1 MILTRRNLLGKAAL
15 TTALAMSPR
24 IVFAAAPGDARFV
37 FIVLRGAMDGLSVV
51 MPIGDSAYTGQRG
64 SLADP
69 PGGAATKL
77 DGMFALHP
85 AMAETA
91 ALYAKGEALF
101 IHAVASPYRERSH
114 FDAQNVL
121 ETGGT
126 SAYALKDGWLNRLVS
141 AIPGAH
147 EAPIAIAATVP
158 MVLRGRAPVTSYA
171 PSVLPQAGDD
181 LLQRVAGMYQQDA
194 LLHPLWSEAMDARM
208 LASDAAVAEP
218 RGGKGGGSPA
228 ALGKLAAAFLAK
240 PNGPRIAV
248 IEVLGWDTHAQQAGR
263 LNTQLKQLD
272 ATIAALRD
280 GLGPEWRHTTVLAA
294 TEFGRTVAVNG
305 TGGTDHGTGGVAI
318 LAGGAVQGGRVLAD
332 WPGLKAGAL
341 YEGRDLRPTTDLRA
355 VLLGVT
361 SAQFAVDP
369 ARLAPALFPGAA
381 VVPVNG
387 LVRA

>member
-15 TTALAMSPR
+15 TTALALSPR
-24 IVFAAAPGDARFV
+24 IVFAAAPGEARFV

-51 MPIGDSAYTGQRG
+51 MPVGDSAYTGQRG
-64 SLADP
+64 SLSEP

-85 AMAETA
+85 ALVETA
-91 ALYAKGEALF
+91 GMYAKGEAMF

-126 SAYALKDGWLNRLVS
+126 SAYALKDGWLNRLVG

-147 EAPIAIAATVP
+147 ETPIAIAATVP
-158 MVLRGRAPVTSYA
+158 MVLRGPAPVTSYA

-208 LASDAAVAEP
+208 LAGDAP
-218 RGGKGGGSPA
+218 GGKGNPA
-228 ALGKLAAAFLAK
+228 ALGKLAATFLAK

-280 GLGPEWRHTTVLAA
+280 GLGAAWRQTTVLAA

-318 LAGGAVQGGRVLAD
+318 LAGGAAQGGRVLAD
-332 WPGLKAGAL
+332 WPGLKASAL

-361 SAQFAVDP
+361 AAQFGLDP
-369 ARLAPALFPGAA
+369 ARLAPALFPGAT
-381 VVPVNG
+381 VLPVSG

>member
-1 MILTRRNLLGKAAL
+1 MNLTRRNLLGKAAL
-15 TTALAMSPR
+15 TTALALSPR
-24 IVFAAAPGDARFV
+24 IVFAAAPGEARFV

-51 MPIGDSAYTGQRG
+51 MPVSDSAYTGQRG
-64 SLADP
+64 SLSEP
-69 PGGAATKL
+69 PGGAAAKL

-91 ALYAKGEALF
+91 AMYAKGEAMF

-126 SAYALKDGWLNRLVS
+126 AAYALKDGWLNRLVG

-147 EAPIAIAATVP
+147 QAPIAIAATVP
-158 MVLRGRAPVTSYA
+158 MVLRGAAPVTSYA

-181 LLQRVAGMYQQDA
+181 LLQRVTAMYQPDA

-208 LASDAAVAEP
+208 LAGDAGTAAA
-218 RGGKGGGSPA
+218 GGKGGNPA
-228 ALGKLAAAFLAK
+228 PLGKLAATFLAK

-263 LNTQLKQLD
+263 LNTQLRQLD

-280 GLGPEWRHTTVLAA
+280 GLGEAWRQTTVLAA

-305 TGGTDHGTGGVAI
+305 TGGTDHGTGGIAI

-332 WPGLKAGAL
+332 WPGLKPGAL
-341 YEGRDLRPTTDLRA
+341 YQGRDLMPTTDLRG

-361 SAQFAVDP
+361 SAQFGLDP
-369 ARLAPALFPGAA
+369 ERLGQGLFPGARVAA
-381 VVPVNG
+381 VAG
-387 LVRA
+387 LVRV

>member
-1 MILTRRNLLGKAAL
+1 MNLTRRNLLGKAAL
-15 TTALAMSPR
+15 TTALALSPR
-24 IVFAAAPGDARFV
+24 IVFAAAAGEARFV

-51 MPIGDSAYTGQRG
+51 MPVNDSAYTGQRG
-64 SLADP
+64 SLSEP
-69 PGGAATKL
+69 PGGAAAKL

-91 ALYAKGEALF
+91 AMYAKGEAMF

-126 SAYALKDGWLNRLVS
+126 AAYALKDGWLNRLVG

-158 MVLRGRAPVTSYA
+158 MVLRGAAPVTSYA

-181 LLQRVAGMYQQDA
+181 LLQRVTAMYQPDA

-208 LASDAAVAEP
+208 LAGDAGTAAA
-218 RGGKGGGSPA
+218 GGKGGNPA
-228 ALGKLAAAFLAK
+228 PLGKLAATFLAK

-263 LNTQLKQLD
+263 LNTQLRQLD

-280 GLGPEWRHTTVLAA
+280 GLGEAWRQTTVLAA

-305 TGGTDHGTGGVAI
+305 TGGTDHGTGGIAI

-332 WPGLKAGAL
+332 WPGLKPGAL
-341 YEGRDLRPTTDLRA
+341 YQGRDLMPTTDLRG

-361 SAQFAVDP
+361 SAQFGLDP
-369 ARLAPALFPGAA
+369 ERLGQGLFPGARVAA
-381 VVPVNG
+381 VAG
-387 LVRA
+387 LVRV

>member
-1 MILTRRNLLGKAAL
+1 MNLTRRNLLGKAAL
-15 TTALAMSPR
+15 TTALALSPR
-24 IVFAAAPGDARFV
+24 IVFAAAPGEARFV

-51 MPIGDSAYTGQRG
+51 MPVNDSAYTGQRG
-64 SLADP
+64 SLSEP
-69 PGGAATKL
+69 PGGAAAKL

-91 ALYAKGEALF
+91 AMYAKGEAMF

-126 SAYALKDGWLNRLVS
+126 AAYALKDGWLNRLVG

-158 MVLRGRAPVTSYA
+158 MVLRGAAPVTSYA

-181 LLQRVAGMYQQDA
+181 LLQRVTAMYQPDA

-208 LASDAAVAEP
+208 LAGDAGTAAA
-218 RGGKGGGSPA
+218 GGKGGNPA
-228 ALGKLAAAFLAK
+228 ALGKLAATFLAK

-263 LNTQLKQLD
+263 LNTQLRQLD

-280 GLGPEWRHTTVLAA
+280 GLGEAWRQTTVLAA

-305 TGGTDHGTGGVAI
+305 TGGTDHGTGGIAI

-332 WPGLKAGAL
+332 WPGLKPGAL
-341 YEGRDLRPTTDLRA
+341 YQGRDLMPTTDLRG

-361 SAQFAVDP
+361 SAQFGLDP
-369 ARLAPALFPGAA
+369 ERLGQALFPGARVAA
-381 VVPVNG
+381 VAG
-387 LVRA
+387 LVRV